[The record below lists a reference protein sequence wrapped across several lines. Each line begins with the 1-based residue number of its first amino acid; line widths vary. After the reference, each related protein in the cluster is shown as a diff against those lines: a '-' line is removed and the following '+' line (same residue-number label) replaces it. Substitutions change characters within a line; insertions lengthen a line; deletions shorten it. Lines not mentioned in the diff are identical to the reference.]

1 MAYLFELA
9 ADCGCD
15 PGKASE
21 FGKEFDGMAWTLS
34 DGTSVG
40 CSFKSSDIWQ
50 ASDHAWWCRVVPD
63 GVSATGAQPR
73 TVSTTPMIIEVA
85 RLLYSHLMRCTG
97 FRFARVGWEVEE
109 SLDSR
114 DWLTAKADPSTL
126 PPGIVVSRE
135 HFLELGSPS
144 VLSPFGTNA
153 FWKPLQEGDYSKLAQ
168 LF

>member
-15 PGKASE
+15 PGKASG
-21 FGKEFDGMAWTLS
+21 FGQTFDGVTWMLT

-50 ASDHAWWCRVVPD
+50 ASDHRWWCRVVPD

-73 TVSTTPMIIEVA
+73 KVSTTPLLVEVA
-85 RLLYSHLMRCTG
+85 HLLYGHLMRCTG
-97 FRFARVGWEVEE
+97 FWFARVGWEVEE
-109 SLDSR
+109 SLDSQ
-114 DWLTAKADPSTL
+114 DWLRAKAEPSTL
-126 PPGIVVSRE
+126 PAGVVVCRE
-135 HFLELGSPS
+135 LFLELGSPS
-144 VLSPFGTNA
+144 VLMPFGTNA
-153 FWKPLQEGDYSKLAQ
+153 FWKPLQENDYSKLVQ